1 MHFHRAEATT
11 VGKKFSLMMVE
22 MVGKKFSLMMVEMV
36 GKKLLR
42 LLLLM
47 MEIVRVMVVNAQGRK
62 LMILKLMFRSRET
75 RP

>member
-11 VGKKFSLMMVE
+11 
-22 MVGKKFSLMMVEMV
+22 VGKKFSLMMVEMV